1 MGRLGSLT
9 GSVFENPLNWL
20 VLGFFAFL
28 IIYMITRIR
37 HVPTATVAI
46 VERYGKFLAVWSTGL
61 HFLYP
66 FVDRIHKVTD
76 PEGKLVFWISLNE
89 KLITYSITNIR
100 MADNI
105 FVRMQVT
112 LTLQIVDPKLYVYG
126 SVSPSIILTR
136 MVVST
141 VKETLQSYDSPA
153 IMPNH
158 AAIREKMQNA
168 MTEKMLAWGIRLN
181 RVDIGKPYP
190 EQPTYHRI

>member
-20 VLGFFAFL
+20 VLGLFAFS
-28 IIYMITRIR
+28 IIYIFSRLR
-37 HVPTATVAI
+37 YVPAATVAI
-46 VERYGKFLAVWSTGL
+46 VERYGRFLTVWSTGL

-66 FVDRIHKVTD
+66 FADRIHKVTD
-76 PEGKLVFWISLNE
+76 PEGKVVSWISLNE
-89 KLITYSITNIR
+89 KLITYSITSIK

-105 FVRMQVT
+105 SIRLQVT

-136 MVVST
+136 MVENT
-141 VKETLQSYDSPA
+141 VKETLQNYDSPG

-158 AAIREKMQNA
+158 ASIREKMQNA
-168 MTEKMLAWGIRLN
+168 MIEKMLAWGIRLN